1 MDLITKSL
9 IRKLGLSGAYCIALK
24 IEVVQSFIVFTLA
37 LVLQIWFC
45 GFQAWSEQCYCTT
58 MFNLS
63 IFSIPFVLIYFP
75 GCVTTKSS
83 WNYLVVLVPKNES
96 MQSVGHVH
104 FNDLFLFLFLVVAIH
119 LFVYY
124 VIRKSNMYDL
134 AIIIFS
140 MKYDD
145 LWLSSIRSLLA

>member
-1 MDLITKSL
+1 
-9 IRKLGLSGAYCIALK
+9 
-24 IEVVQSFIVFTLA
+24 
-37 LVLQIWFC
+37 
-45 GFQAWSEQCYCTT
+45 
-58 MFNLS
+58 
-63 IFSIPFVLIYFP
+63 
-75 GCVTTKSS
+75 
-83 WNYLVVLVPKNES
+83 

-145 LWLSSIRSLLA
+145 L